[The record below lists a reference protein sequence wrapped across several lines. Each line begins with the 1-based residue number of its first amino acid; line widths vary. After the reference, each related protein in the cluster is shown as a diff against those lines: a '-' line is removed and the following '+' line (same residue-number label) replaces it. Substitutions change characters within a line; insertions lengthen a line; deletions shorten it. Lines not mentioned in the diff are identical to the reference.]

1 MRLTLDNIVAKF
13 KHPPPQRPAEPTFTL
28 ELTGPGIFTDS
39 IKACDDAAAMAKAS
53 SAIASVGR
61 PGGKR
66 VAWPQLRVAS
76 SEHLAQMGRLLEE
89 DPEYLAGAGAMTHI
103 SRLAGNRYFTHMGQ
117 GSWKLW
123 RHHGTELEGAT
134 HHSAWLRR
142 RMANQAPPLAA
153 TAARPLRLLGA
164 CLVALGGSTPP
175 VKGGWASGRA
185 PRVLERATYPMWAP
199 PASRRTLTNL
209 DEP

>member
-13 KHPPPQRPAEPTFTL
+13 KHPPAQRPAEPTFTL

-39 IKACDDAAAMAKAS
+39 VKACDDAVAMAKAS

-61 PGGKR
+61 PGGGR
-66 VAWPQLRVAS
+66 GAWPQLRVTS
-76 SEHLAQMGRLLEE
+76 VDHLAQMGHLLEG
-89 DPEYLAGAGAMTHI
+89 EYLAGAGAMMHI

-123 RHHGTELEGAT
+123 RHHSAELDGTS

-142 RMANQAPPLAA
+142 RMANYPPPSSLGG
-153 TAARPLRLLGA
+153 ARPRRLPPPRGA
-164 CLVALGGSTPP
+164 PGGPGRLDTPI
-175 VKGGWASGRA
+175 WRSRA
-185 PRVLERATYPMWAP
+185 I
-199 PASRRTLTNL
+199 
-209 DEP
+209 